1 MFTANTKDTILRF
14 NRIIVITS
22 VFLGITM
29 LSIGSPVLGEMFA
42 TMAPIYNRKD
52 DQLLENLGFD
62 HEDVNF
68 QTTDALVLRG
78 WFFPSDEPDAPA
90 ILYAPSTSH
99 DQRSGLSLVAP
110 LHQAGF
116 NVLLFS
122 YRGHGISDGDRFGFT
137 YGAVEKN
144 DIDAAVNYLYETKGI
159 RRIGAIGHSAGAVSL
174 ILSGSTNSHLGAI
187 VAASPFASLE
197 EIWETNRPAFF
208 PKPLYRFT
216 FWFSEKRKGFSR
228 DQVNSLDVIGQIA
241 PRPLMIIHGSDDRRI
256 TTEQALRLYAR
267 AKYPK
272 QFVMLENLTHNGV
285 RNPGL
290 DAFVGR
296 IINFFNY
303 SLRSP
308 VAEIE
313 GNVKKD

>member
-99 DQRSGLSLVAP
+99 DQRSGLSSSSLTSSWFQCSA
-110 LHQAGF
+110 LQLQRSWNQRWG
-116 NVLLFS
+116 S
-122 YRGHGISDGDRFGFT
+122 IRFH
-137 YGAVEKN
+137 
-144 DIDAAVNYLYETKGI
+144 LW
-159 RRIGAIGHSAGAVSL
+159 
-174 ILSGSTNSHLGAI
+174 SG
-187 VAASPFASLE
+187 
-197 EIWETNRPAFF
+197 R
-208 PKPLYRFT
+208 K
-216 FWFSEKRKGFSR
+216 KR
-228 DQVNSLDVIGQIA
+228 
-241 PRPLMIIHGSDDRRI
+241 
-256 TTEQALRLYAR
+256 Y
-267 AKYPK
+267 
-272 QFVMLENLTHNGV
+272 
-285 RNPGL
+285 
-290 DAFVGR
+290 
-296 IINFFNY
+296 
-303 SLRSP
+303 
-308 VAEIE
+308 
-313 GNVKKD
+313 